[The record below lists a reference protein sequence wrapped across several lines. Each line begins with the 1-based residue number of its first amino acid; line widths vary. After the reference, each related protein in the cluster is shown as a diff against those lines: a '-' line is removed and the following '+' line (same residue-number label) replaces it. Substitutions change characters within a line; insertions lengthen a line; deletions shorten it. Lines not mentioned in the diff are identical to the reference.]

1 MNNYIQLSDA
11 QKQAVLTQC
20 KNMMGLPEQAVEK
33 DYWVTVMLQLIFD
46 SGRHRLG
53 GELRVFRAE

>member
-1 MNNYIQLSDA
+1 M
-11 QKQAVLTQC
+11 LTRC

-46 SGRHRLG
+46 S
-53 GELRVFRAE
+53 ELMESMAELERRFRERE